1 MSRISFD
8 EMCREVFE
16 CENYIEW
23 EHEQEI
29 SDHGREYH
37 STMTCVSCTEVG
49 QSYNIDEYPD
59 NCPHKKELDK
69 YIAKREKEIV
79 AFELKCEQEKMWLKL
94 GEDEDN
100 WNKAKMF

>member
-1 MSRISFD
+1 MSKISLD
-8 EMCREVFE
+8 EMCREVFK
-16 CENYIEW
+16 CKNYIEW
-23 EHEQEI
+23 EYEYVLEDYNMRHESSMI
-29 SDHGREYH
+29 
-37 STMTCVSCTEVG
+37 CVSCTEVG

-69 YIAKREKEIV
+69 YIAKREKENT